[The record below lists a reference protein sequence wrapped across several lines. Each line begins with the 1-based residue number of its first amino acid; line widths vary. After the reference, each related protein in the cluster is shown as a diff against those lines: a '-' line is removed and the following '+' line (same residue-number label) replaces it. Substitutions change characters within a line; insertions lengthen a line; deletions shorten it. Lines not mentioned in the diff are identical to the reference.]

1 MFASSLLLDLKS
13 NDSIATAFNE
23 FRAKSSLSKVSLN
36 HESMRSKSKE
46 QLKFPK
52 SGLDLNL
59 EMTQLSKNN
68 KYLEEKVIGTMLSI
82 KKLKNI
88 SKSLKLKEQEIE
100 NLEKEAQKSEE
111 ILNKKKLKLGLIE
124 DNLCSLYSHCLNNDD
139 EGISRLFKLSKMKKL
154 KIRSPRKSVSIEDFA
169 LKSISNKTGPKTTK
183 NSNLKSP
190 YDSNGKILTISSKR
204 VKKNSK
210 LNTRVQA
217 FTPSI
222 KIKRIE
228 KVELGDN
235 FGGKLDRLFTRTK
248 NIIELLH
255 SNNINNT

>member
-1 MFASSLLLDLKS
+1 MFASSLLLDIKS

-36 HESMRSKSKE
+36 YEGMRSNSRE
-46 QLKFPK
+46 QLKPHK
-52 SGLDLNL
+52 SGLDVNFEL
-59 EMTQLSKNN
+59 TQLSKNN

-88 SKSLKLKEQEIE
+88 SKNLKLKEQEIE
-100 NLEKEAQKSEE
+100 SLEKEAQKSDEM
-111 ILNKKKLKLGLIE
+111 LNKKRLKLNWIE
-124 DNLCSLYSHCLNNDD
+124 DTLCSLYSHCINNDD
-139 EGISRLFKLSKMKKL
+139 EGVSRLFKLSKMQNL

-190 YDSNGKILTISSKR
+190 YDSNAKILTISSKR

-210 LNTRVQA
+210 LTTRVQA

-222 KIKRIE
+222 KIKRVE
-228 KVELGDN
+228 KVELGEN
-235 FGGKLDRLFTRTK
+235 FGGKLDRLLKRTK
-248 NIIELLH
+248 NIIELLR